1 MDTVIRIQNLTK
13 TYQVHQ
19 SRRLLAAQPLLLLT
33 RNIKGRLLH
42 ALQDVSF
49 EVKRGEIFG
58 IIGHNGSGKST
69 LLKIMSGITRADGG
83 SVSIQGRVTSLL
95 ELGVG
100 FEPELTG
107 RENLYLYG
115 SLVGMGRH
123 EVREKEESIIRFS
136 GIREFI
142 DVPVKSYSSGML
154 IRLAF
159 AAAIH
164 TDPDILLLDEV
175 LGVGDEEFRHRSF
188 QAIQKAVERGAT
200 VVLVSHGLS
209 LIGNFCSRVM
219 CLNQGRV
226 VGIGAAE
233 QVIQIYMDKISAQ
246 EKICEISSGNLTIRF
261 LPTGF
266 HIEHAGIVYTV
277 SRGLSVNLLKW
288 EAEFSS
294 SEAGWTIVDLNEHE
308 VVLQLKWGHWNLG
321 QVWHIKIVDD
331 RTIDWTI
338 HNDVNLHQDVD
349 SLEVEA
355 MVSSV
360 YQTYILPEE
369 IRNFP
374 QTDNRGFNMEYLLAQ
389 QQPRRFLGVAS
400 PRDDRY
406 ALILDFSKNPLTGSS
421 MIITGGN
428 LMPGHIIHRSFAAET
443 DPEPV
448 HVRIHLF
455 DKKDLDQFYRQNK
468 ENLAI
473 TDERIEL
480 KLVDGFLMLFID
492 RRLRTKAPGFHVT
505 WPNRAQ
511 GVELEWE
518 VIEAGAELILRAVD
532 RQAPIVSVWT
542 IRADTG
548 KIFWSVEVE
557 VLETMDI
564 SGFCVRLPLL
574 SAPEDHFK
582 YQPGLYWDDS
592 VGALQALVDSTSIK
606 DIKRFAGKLEL
617 ASGCF
622 GFEEPADE

>member
-13 TYQVHQ
+13 TYRVFQ
-19 SRRLLAAQPLLLLT
+19 SRRLLAAQPLVLLT

-49 EVKRGEIFG
+49 EVKKGEIFG

-69 LLKIMSGITRADGG
+69 LLKVMSGITSADSG
-83 SVSIQGRVTSLL
+83 SISIQGRVTSLL

-115 SLVGMGRH
+115 ALVGMSKL
-123 EVREKEESIIRFS
+123 EVKEKEESIIRFS

-159 AAAIH
+159 SAAIH

-175 LGVGDEEFRHRSF
+175 LGVGDEDFRHRSF

-209 LIGNFCSRVM
+209 LIGNFCRRVM

-246 EKICEISSGNLTIRF
+246 EKICELSYGNLKLRF
-261 LPTGF
+261 LPSGF
-266 HIEHAGIVYTV
+266 HLEHAGIVYTV
-277 SRGLSVNLLKW
+277 ARGLSVNLLKW
-288 EAEFSS
+288 EAEFLS
-294 SEAGWTIVDLNEHE
+294 SEAGWTVVDLSECE
-308 VVLQLKWGHWNLG
+308 VVLQLRWGHWNLE
-321 QVWHIKIVDD
+321 QTWHIKIVDD

-338 HNDVNLHQDVD
+338 HNGDNLHQDVD

-355 MVSSV
+355 MVSSA
-360 YQTYILPEE
+360 YQQFILPEE
-369 IRNFP
+369 VRDFP

-400 PRDDRY
+400 PKDDRHT
-406 ALILDFSKNPLTGSS
+406 LVLDFSQSPMTGSA

-428 LMPGHIIHRSFAAET
+428 LMPGHIVQRSFAAE
-443 DPEPV
+443 PNLEPV
-448 HVRIHLF
+448 RIRLHLF
-455 DKKDLDQFYRQNK
+455 DPKEFDQFYRQNK
-468 ENLAI
+468 ENLSIAA
-473 TDERIEL
+473 ERIEL
-480 KLVDGFLMLFID
+480 KLVDSCLMLFID
-492 RRLRTKAPGFHVT
+492 QHLKTKEPGFHVT
-505 WPNRAQ
+505 WNGRDK

-518 VIEAGAELILRAVD
+518 VIEAGAGLHLRAVD
-532 RQAPIVSVWT
+532 RRTPIVSVWT
-542 IRADTG
+542 IHAEAG

-564 SGFCVRLPLL
+564 SGFCVQLPLV
-574 SAPEDHFK
+574 SPPENHFRHES
-582 YQPGLYWDDS
+582 GLHWNES
-592 VGALQALVDSTSIK
+592 IGALQACFDRSLVESATN
-606 DIKRFAGKLEL
+606 FAGKFRL
-617 ASGCF
+617 ASGYLEF
-622 GFEEPADE
+622 RESVDD